1 VRVLAVATIPIQC
14 ATIIV
19 LGGFGSEIGSNLNR
33 TEPDAAFRFEVQRF
47 AEPELKVRFDARD
60 ASVAFD
66 RT

>member
-1 VRVLAVATIPIQC
+1 
-14 ATIIV
+14 V

-47 AEPELKVRFDARD
+47 AEPELKVRFDARN